1 MPCQLDDSGGSQGEI
16 LMATRLTLDNPAVL
30 FELVRDRAVIDLN
43 TIDVA
48 EVWAL
53 AGLAV
58 LARLPDAPIKVNLGD
73 NPMSRFA
80 YALGFEEVVEGRT
93 STAAAEPGRTVKLTR
108 FRGWDGYEALAR
120 RIVGLI
126 VANEDVPEARNT
138 LHYVLVELF
147 RNVIQHSKD
156 SLGGVV
162 AAQVMNPGSTSRLV
176 QVVVADAG
184 LGIPEA
190 LRWEHPNLHGPE
202 DALDKAL
209 WPHFSGT
216 FPLGETGSAQG
227 NAGMGLFVISEMAK
241 LTGGRLLLA
250 SRGAALSLTSNPDDL
265 DDNRIASVGAGVGF
279 PGTLVAFEMALD
291 NVHDFD
297 GMLETIKERARLRT
311 PSRATHKW
319 LRFEAPP
326 SGTQPLIVGIAVEHT
341 PQAIEYAKNTLRPR
355 ILAGTPLVLDFRKI
369 DFCTQSFLHALLYE
383 IIRLAWATKNTIYI
397 VNASPGVRSGLE
409 LLENYALGG

>member
-1 MPCQLDDSGGSQGEI
+1 MATPLALDDPS
-16 LMATRLTLDNPAVL
+16 LL
-30 FELVRDRAVIDLN
+30 FEFIRQHSSIHLN
-43 TIDVA
+43 SIDVA

-53 AGLAV
+53 AGLAA
-58 LARLPDAPIKVNLGD
+58 LARTSPDVTPSLDLQIGD
-73 NPMSRFA
+73 NQVSRFA
-80 YALGFEEVVEGRT
+80 FALGLQEVVEGLKP
-93 STAAAEPGRTVKLTR
+93 TAAAEPGRTVKLTR
-108 FRGWDGYEALAR
+108 FRGWEGYEALAR
-120 RIVGLI
+120 TIVGLL
-126 VANEDVPEARNT
+126 VPSEALVEARNT
-138 LHYVLVELF
+138 LKYVLVELF

-156 SLGGVV
+156 PLGGVV
-162 AAQVMNPGSTSRLV
+162 AAQVMNPGHDSRLV

-241 LTGGRLLLA
+241 LTGGRMLLA
-250 SRGAALSLTSNPDDL
+250 SRGAALCLTGNPDDF
-265 DDNRIASVGAGVGF
+265 DDNRIVSVGAGVGY

-297 GMLETIKERARLRT
+297 GMLEVIKDRARLRT
-311 PSRATHKW
+311 PTRATNKW
-319 LRFEAPP
+319 LRFDAPP
-326 SGTQPLIVGIAVEHT
+326 AGTQVLMVGVAVEYT
-341 PQAIEYAKNTLRPR
+341 PEALEFSKAVLRPR
-355 ILAGTPLVLDFRKI
+355 ILAGAPLVLDFRKI
-369 DFCTQSFLHALLYE
+369 DFCSQSFLHALLYE
-383 IIRLAWATKNTIYI
+383 PIRLAWATKNPIYI
-397 VNASPGVRSGLE
+397 ANVAPGVRSGLE

>member
-1 MPCQLDDSGGSQGEI
+1 
-16 LMATRLTLDNPAVL
+16 MATLTLDDPAAL
-30 FELVRDRAVIDLN
+30 FEFVRDRAVIDLN
-43 TIDVA
+43 TIDVT

-297 GMLETIKERARLRT
+297 GMLETIKERAPAYAEQGDPQVASLRSAAVWHT
-311 PSRATHKW
+311 TTDRWHCRRAHAPGDRVREKHAATANSRRHA
-319 LRFEAPP
+319 A
-326 SGTQPLIVGIAVEHT
+326 
-341 PQAIEYAKNTLRPR
+341 RPR
-355 ILAGTPLVLDFRKI
+355 LPQDRL
-369 DFCTQSFLHALLYE
+369 LHAELPACFAIRNHPTRVGDEEYDLHRQC
-383 IIRLAWATKNTIYI
+383 IARRTQRTRAARKLRARRLAE
-397 VNASPGVRSGLE
+397 PGSLQRL
-409 LLENYALGG
+409 